1 MKIGWQV
8 LRFDDRLIL
17 MMMMMMMR
25 EARRA
30 DDETLLIPI
39 MNKNA
44 ADMLHNRS
52 WK

>member
-17 MMMMMMMR
+17 MMMMR